1 MKTILLI
8 FLFLISFVTQSFSQ
22 QIELEQIDSI
32 TFLDRGV
39 LKDYLFTKYEI
50 LEPKTMQFQRL
61 VGEKKVEKWE
71 VKTNSHLLSIV
82 KETKYKGFP
91 MKIYLDGKVLSIPK
105 EMTKIADSLS
115 KVVLQECCV
124 YVYQHDGREIILVQF
139 PIKNKTV
146 VPYPIYLIDTRTHST
161 LSIRTAGTLCDK
173 YPIFLIKKIHKNGTS
188 TLLLN
193 KEKQFP
199 MDETDSGKQCFY
211 IVNIFKMYNKDEKP
225 LPLSY
230 KDMYAKDGI
239 NEIKEYFML
248 KYPNIAKYPVVF
260 NFVIQE
266 ESSTDDANLISYSVS
281 YEARGRD
288 TLTSIAKDMGITLQ
302 ELLDL
307 NKNIKDKDDI
317 KNGQE
322 IVIYRTK

>member
-1 MKTILLI
+1 MKNILLI

-22 QIELEQIDSI
+22 QIELEQIDTI

-39 LKDYLFTKYEI
+39 LKEYLSTKYEI
-50 LEPKTMQFQRL
+50 LKPKTMQFQRL
-61 VGEKKVEKWE
+61 AGEKKIEKWE

-82 KETKYKGFP
+82 KETNYKGFP
-91 MKIYLDGKVLSIPK
+91 MKIYLDGKVLAIPK

-124 YVYQHDGREIILVQF
+124 YVYQHDGREILIVQF
-139 PIKNKTV
+139 SIKNKTV
-146 VPYPIYLIDTRTHST
+146 VPYPIYLIDTRTNST
-161 LSIRTAGTLCDK
+161 LSIRMAGTLCDK
-173 YPIFLIKKIHKNGTS
+173 SPIFLMKKTHKDGTN

-199 MDETDSGKQCFY
+199 MDETDSGKQCLY

-230 KDMYAKDGI
+230 QDMYAKDGI
-239 NEIKEYFML
+239 NEIKESFRL
-248 KYPNIAKYPVVF
+248 KYPNIAEYHVVF
-260 NFVIQE
+260 NFVLQE
-266 ESSTDDANLISYSVS
+266 GASTDDANLISCSVS
-281 YEARGRD
+281 YELRGRD
-288 TLTSIAKDMGITLQ
+288 TLTSIAKNMGITLQ

-307 NKNIKDKDDI
+307 NKNIKDKDNI

-322 IVIYRTK
+322 IVIFRTK